1 MYIIIEIQTNQ
12 QGETAY
18 LVDKKATMPEALQ
31 KYHLILAAASVS
43 GLPRHAAVIL
53 NDRGDLVKR
62 ECYGD
67 GGAEE

>member
-12 QGETAY
+12 QGETSY

-53 NDRGDLVKR
+53 NDRGDLVMR
-62 ECYGD
+62 ECYGA